1 MENLRVLRDYENLMK
16 ICRGSYVKLEISAS
30 VLFGEPEVK
39 KDVKDFLQVAMLYF
53 KSYFC
58 WAMIKANEKAV
69 KSEDY
74 SKKNF
79 TVLTKEILNL
89 SNSIINN
96 YKMYIDLKNDDEYF
110 LFGKAY
116 FEECFLPIANQ

>member
-1 MENLRVLRDYENLMK
+1 MSL
-16 ICRGSYVKLEISAS
+16 
-30 VLFGEPEVK
+30 LFGEPEVR

-58 WAMIKANEKAV
+58 WAMIKSNEKAV

-96 YKMYIDLKNDDEYF
+96 YKIYIGLKNEDEYC
-110 LFGKAY
+110 LFGRV
-116 FEECFLPIANQ
+116 FFANCQSVIELFIFKG